1 MDEGIFRKAA
11 ACLKKANLNFW
22 ADWGTLLGLIRGGGI
37 IPRDADFDLSVWDH
51 ETTEEAVSKAL
62 DPEGFRAVSLVPYGK
77 KGIHFLPRDERA
89 EGKLDIVFYTRQG
102 NRAIHRSCTT
112 KDTLW
117 TDLLMRTERFLDPH
131 IHAKEKYK
139 HLLEEAFHKGLPS
152 RVRNRLERGLDYLI
166 FLNYLNGIQLTYDF
180 PAHYFENLRPVTFLG
195 VEVNI
200 PADAESYLE
209 LVYGKDWRIPNHWT
223 HWWEGATYI
232 DGKKNI

>member
-1 MDEGIFRKAA
+1 MDEEIFRKGV
-11 ACLKKANLNFW
+11 ACLKEANLNFW
-22 ADWGTLLGLIRGGGI
+22 ANCGTLLGLIREGGI
-37 IPRDADFDLSVWDH
+37 IAWDGDFDLGVWDH
-51 ETTEEAVSKAL
+51 ETTEEELIKAF
-62 DPEGFRAVSLVPYGK
+62 DPEEFRVVSLVPYGK
-77 KGIHFLPRDERA
+77 KGFFFLPRDERLQ
-89 EGKLDIVFYTRQG
+89 GKLDISFYTRQG
-102 NRAIHRSCTT
+102 NRAIFRSCTT

-117 TDLLMRTERFLDPH
+117 TDLIKRTGCFLDPH

-152 RVRNRLERGLDYLI
+152 CVKNRLARGLDYLMRR
-166 FLNYLNGIQLTYDF
+166 NYLNGIPLTYDF

-200 PADAESYLE
+200 PADAEGYLE
-209 LVYGKDWRIPNHWT
+209 LAYGKDWRIPKQWT